1 MRGAE
6 SLGCI
11 FKIYNKLRDKIII
24 AQNIKKWF
32 GDYTLFIIYSGA
44 IIAAAAYSVNHLN
57 YEWQWERI
65 PGYII
70 IAQNGF
76 KAGPLIHGA
85 YVTIEISLVSAV
97 FAFVFGLVFA
107 LLRLSDSFVARFIA
121 YFYIESIRNTP
132 LIVQIFFMYFAVAP
146 IFNISAFASAV
157 TALSL
162 FEGAYLSEIIRA
174 GILSIR
180 KGQWEAA
187 WSLGLG
193 KIQTYRYIILPL
205 AFRRVLPPLTGQSV
219 SLIKDSALVSTI
231 SIYDLT
237 MVGQSIVS
245 DTFLSFEVWFTVA
258 ALYLVMTLPLSLFSG
273 YVEKRFNV
281 H

>member
-1 MRGAE
+1 M
-6 SLGCI
+6 
-11 FKIYNKLRDKIII
+11 
-24 AQNIKKWF
+24 KKWF
-32 GDYTLFIIYSGA
+32 RDYIWFIIYSGVL
-44 IIAAAAYSVNHLN
+44 IGAASFTVRNLDYD
-57 YEWQWERI
+57 WQWYRI
-65 PGYII
+65 PDYIFLI
-70 IAQNGF
+70 KDGF
-76 KAGPLIHGA
+76 KTGPLLHGV
-85 YVTIEISLVSAV
+85 YVTIQISLVSIV
-97 FAFVFGLVFA
+97 FAFLLGLISA
-107 LLRLSDSFVARFIA
+107 LFRMSDSFVARFIS
-121 YFYIESIRNTP
+121 YVYIESIRNTP

-146 IFNISAFASAV
+146 IFDISAFTSAV

-193 KIQTYRYIILPL
+193 RIQTYRFVILPL
-205 AFRRVLPPLTGQSV
+205 AMRRVLPPITGQGV

-258 ALYLVMTLPLSLFSG
+258 VLYLMMTVPLSLLSG
-273 YVEKRFNV
+273 QVEKKFAV

>member
-1 MRGAE
+1 M
-6 SLGCI
+6 
-11 FKIYNKLRDKIII
+11 
-24 AQNIKKWF
+24 KKWF
-32 GDYTLFIIYSGA
+32 KDYIWFIIYSGA
-44 IIAAAAYSVNHLN
+44 VAGAVSFTVGNLDYD
-57 YEWQWERI
+57 WQWDRI
-65 PGYII
+65 PAYIVSV
-70 IAQNGF
+70 QNGL
-76 KAGPLIHGA
+76 KPGPLLHGV
-85 YVTIEISLVSAV
+85 YVTIQISLVSIV
-97 FAFVFGLVFA
+97 FAFLFGLLSA
-107 LLRLSDSFVARFIA
+107 LLRMSNSFVAKFIA
-121 YFYIESIRNTP
+121 YGYVESIRNTP

-146 IFNISAFASAV
+146 IFDISAFASAV

-193 KIQTYRYIILPL
+193 RFQTYRYVILPL
-205 AFRRVLPPLTGQSV
+205 AMRRVLPPLTGQGV

-258 ALYLVMTLPLSLFSG
+258 ALYLMMTVPLSLLSG
-273 YVEKRFNV
+273 HVEKRFAV

>member
-1 MRGAE
+1 V
-6 SLGCI
+6 
-11 FKIYNKLRDKIII
+11 
-24 AQNIKKWF
+24 
-32 GDYTLFIIYSGA
+32 
-44 IIAAAAYSVNHLN
+44 IIAAGAYSIDNLD
-57 YEWQWERI
+57 YDWQWERI
-65 PGYII
+65 PGFILSMKY
-70 IAQNGF
+70 GL
-76 KAGPLIHGA
+76 KPGPLLNGV
-85 YVTIEISLVSAV
+85 YVTLQISFASIFIAFILGMVS
-97 FAFVFGLVFA
+97 A
-107 LLRLSDSFVARFIA
+107 LLRLSDSVVGRFLS
-121 YFYIESIRNTP
+121 YCYVESIRNTP
-132 LIVQIFFMYFAVAP
+132 LIVQIFFMYFALAP

-162 FEGAYLSEIIRA
+162 FEGAYISEIMRA

-180 KGQWEAA
+180 QGQWEAA

-193 KIQTYRYIILPL
+193 RIQTYRHIILPL
-205 AFRRVLPPLTGQSV
+205 AMRRVLPPLTGQGV

-258 ALYLVMTLPLSLFSG
+258 FLYLMLTVPLSILSG
-273 YVEKRFNV
+273 FVEKKFDV

>member
-1 MRGAE
+1 MKNW
-6 SLGCI
+6 
-11 FKIYNKLRDKIII
+11 FRDYI
-24 AQNIKKWF
+24 W
-32 GDYTLFIIYSGA
+32 FIIYSGA
-44 IIAAAAYSVNHLN
+44 VIGAVSFSVGNLD
-57 YEWQWERI
+57 YEWQWYRI
-65 PGYII
+65 PDYII
-70 IAQNGF
+70 STNNRV
-76 KAGPLIHGA
+76 KAGPLLHGV
-85 YVTIEISLVSAV
+85 YVTIQISLASIV
-97 FAFVFGLVFA
+97 FAFILGFVSA
-107 LLRLSDSFVARFIA
+107 LLRMSNSFVARVIS
-121 YFYIESIRNTP
+121 YCYIESIRNTP

-146 IFNISAFASAV
+146 IFDISAFASAV

-193 KIQTYRYIILPL
+193 RIQTYRYVILPL
-205 AFRRVLPPLTGQSV
+205 AMRRVLPPLTGQGV

-258 ALYLVMTLPLSLFSG
+258 ALYLMMTVPMSLLSG
-273 YVEKRFNV
+273 YVEKRFAV

>member
-1 MRGAE
+1 M
-6 SLGCI
+6 
-11 FKIYNKLRDKIII
+11 
-24 AQNIKKWF
+24 KKWF
-32 GDYTLFIIYSGA
+32 KDYIWFIIYSGA
-44 IIAAAAYSVNHLN
+44 VIGAVTLSVGNLD
-57 YEWQWERI
+57 YEWQWYRI
-65 PGYII
+65 PDYIVSI
-70 IAQNGF
+70 NNGV
-76 KAGPLIHGA
+76 KAGPLLHGV
-85 YVTIEISLVSAV
+85 YVTIQISLASIL
-97 FAFVFGLVFA
+97 FAFIFGFVSA
-107 LLRLSDSFVARFIA
+107 LLRMSNSFIA
-121 YFYIESIRNTP
+121 RVISYGYIESIRNTP

-146 IFNISAFASAV
+146 IFDISAFASAV

-193 KIQTYRYIILPL
+193 RIQTYRYVILPL
-205 AFRRVLPPLTGQSV
+205 AMRRVLPPLTGQGV

-258 ALYLVMTLPLSLFSG
+258 ALYLMMTVPLSLLSG
-273 YVEKRFNV
+273 YVEKRFAV

>member
-1 MRGAE
+1 MP
-6 SLGCI
+6 S
-11 FKIYNKLRDKIII
+11 
-24 AQNIKKWF
+24 
-32 GDYTLFIIYSGA
+32 
-44 IIAAAAYSVNHLN
+44 
-57 YEWQWERI
+57 
-65 PGYII
+65 YILSF
-70 IAQNGF
+70 QSGF
-76 KAGPLIHGA
+76 KAGPLLQGVF
-85 YVTIEISLVSAV
+85 VTLQISLAGIV
-97 FAFVFGLVFA
+97 FALILGLVSA
-107 LLRLSDSFVARFIA
+107 LLRLSDSLVAKFIA
-121 YFYIESIRNTP
+121 YCYIESIRNTP

-146 IFNISAFASAV
+146 IFDISAFASAV

-162 FEGAYLSEIIRA
+162 FEGAYLSEIMRA

-193 KIQTYRYIILPL
+193 RMQTYRHIVLPQ
-205 AFRRVLPPLTGQSV
+205 AMRRVLPPLTGQGV

-245 DTFLSFEVWFTVA
+245 DTFLSFEIWFTVA
-258 ALYLVMTLPLSLFSG
+258 LLYLMMTVPLSLFSG

>member
-1 MRGAE
+1 MT
-6 SLGCI
+6 
-11 FKIYNKLRDKIII
+11 I
-24 AQNIKKWF
+24 APCMKKWF
-32 GDYTLFIIYSGA
+32 KDYIWFVLYSGA
-44 IIAAAAYSVNHLN
+44 VITAAAFSIDNLDYNWQWNRIPAYIISVNDGL
-57 YEWQWERI
+57 
-65 PGYII
+65 
-70 IAQNGF
+70 
-76 KAGPLIHGA
+76 KAGPLINGV
-85 YVTIEISLVSAV
+85 YITFQISLISIFFALFAGLVSAL
-97 FAFVFGLVFA
+97 FSM
-107 LLRLSDSFVARFIA
+107 SDSFVARFIS
-121 YFYIESIRNTP
+121 YGYVESIRNTP

-146 IFNISAFASAV
+146 IFNISAFVTAV
-157 TALSL
+157 LALSL

-193 KIQTYRYIILPL
+193 RIQTYRYVILPL
-205 AFRRVLPPLTGQSV
+205 AMRRVLPPLTGQGV

-258 ALYLVMTLPLSLFSG
+258 ALYLLMTIPLSIFSG
-273 YVEKRFNV
+273 YIEKRFAV
-281 H
+281 Y

>member
-1 MRGAE
+1 MQRYE
-6 SLGCI
+6 VDPELIYRDNRVTSLI
-11 FKIYNKLRDKIII
+11 M
-24 AQNIKKWF
+24 KKWF
-32 GDYTLFIIYSGA
+32 KDYIWFIMYSGA
-44 IIAAAAYSVNHLN
+44 VVGAISFTVGNLDYD
-57 YEWQWERI
+57 WQWNRI
-65 PGYII
+65 PAYVVSI
-70 IAQNGF
+70 QNGL
-76 KAGPLIHGA
+76 KPGPLLHGV
-85 YVTIEISLVSAV
+85 YITVQISLVSIV
-97 FAFVFGLVFA
+97 FAFLFGLVSA
-107 LLRLSDSFVARFIA
+107 LLRMSDSFVARLIS
-121 YFYIESIRNTP
+121 YGYVESIRNTP

-193 KIQTYRYIILPL
+193 RFQTYRYVILPL
-205 AFRRVLPPLTGQSV
+205 AMRRVLPPLTGQGV

-258 ALYLVMTLPLSLFSG
+258 ALYLMMTVPLSLLSG
-273 YVEKRFNV
+273 HVERKFAV

>member
-1 MRGAE
+1 M
-6 SLGCI
+6 
-11 FKIYNKLRDKIII
+11 
-24 AQNIKKWF
+24 KKWF
-32 GDYTLFIIYSGA
+32 KDYIWFIIYSGVVVGA
-44 IIAAAAYSVNHLN
+44 ISFTVGNLDYD
-57 YEWQWERI
+57 WQWGRI
-65 PGYII
+65 PAYIVS
-70 IAQNGF
+70 AHNGL
-76 KAGPLIHGA
+76 KPGPLLHGV
-85 YVTIEISLVSAV
+85 YVTIQISLVSIV
-97 FAFVFGLVFA
+97 FAFLFGLVSAF
-107 LLRLSDSFVARFIA
+107 LRMSNSFVARFIA
-121 YFYIESIRNTP
+121 YGYIESIRNTP

-193 KIQTYRYIILPL
+193 RFQTYRYVILPL
-205 AFRRVLPPLTGQSV
+205 AMRRVLPPLTGQGV

-237 MVGQSIVS
+237 MVGQTIVS

-258 ALYLVMTLPLSLFSG
+258 ALYLMMTIPLSLLSG
-273 YVEKRFNV
+273 HVEKRFAV

>member
-1 MRGAE
+1 MPE
-6 SLGCI
+6 E
-11 FKIYNKLRDKIII
+11 NLRDSCITF
-24 AQNIKKWF
+24 QHIKKWF
-32 GDYTLFIIYSGA
+32 RDYTGFIIYSGTL
-44 IIAAAAYSVNHLN
+44 IAAAAYSVDHLN
-57 YEWQWERI
+57 YNWQWERI
-65 PGYII
+65 PGYILS
-70 IAQNGF
+70 AQYDFN
-76 KAGPLIHGA
+76 AGPLLHGV
-85 YVTIEISLVSAV
+85 YVTLQISLTSIV
-97 FAFVFGLVFA
+97 FAFILGLVSA
-107 LLRLSDSFVARFIA
+107 LLRLTDSFIAKFIA
-121 YFYIESIRNTP
+121 YCYIEFIRNTP

-146 IFNISAFASAV
+146 IFNISAFVSAV

-162 FEGAYLSEIIRA
+162 FEGAYLSEIMRA

-193 KIQTYRYIILPL
+193 RIHTYRYIILPQ
-205 AFRRVLPPLTGQSV
+205 AMRRVLPPLTGQGV

-245 DTFLSFEVWFTVA
+245 DTFLSFEIWFTVA
-258 ALYLVMTLPLSLFSG
+258 LLYLMMTVPLSLFSG
-273 YVEKRFNV
+273 YVEKKFNV

>member
-1 MRGAE
+1 MLFA
-6 SLGCI
+6 
-11 FKIYNKLRDKIII
+11 FI
-24 AQNIKKWF
+24 A
-32 GDYTLFIIYSGA
+32 G
-44 IIAAAAYSVNHLN
+44 
-57 YEWQWERI
+57 
-65 PGYII
+65 
-70 IAQNGF
+70 
-76 KAGPLIHGA
+76 
-85 YVTIEISLVSAV
+85 LVS
-97 FAFVFGLVFA
+97 A
-107 LLRLSDSFVARFIA
+107 LLRLSDSVVARFIS
-121 YFYIESIRNTP
+121 YCYIESIRNTP

-146 IFNISAFASAV
+146 IFNISAFVSAV

-162 FEGAYLSEIIRA
+162 FEGAYLSEIMRA

-193 KIQTYRYIILPL
+193 KIQTYRYVILPL
-205 AFRRVLPPLTGQSV
+205 AMRRVLPPLTGQGV

-258 ALYLVMTLPLSLFSG
+258 ILYLMMTVPLSLFSG
-273 YVEKRFNV
+273 FIERRFNV
-281 H
+281 Y